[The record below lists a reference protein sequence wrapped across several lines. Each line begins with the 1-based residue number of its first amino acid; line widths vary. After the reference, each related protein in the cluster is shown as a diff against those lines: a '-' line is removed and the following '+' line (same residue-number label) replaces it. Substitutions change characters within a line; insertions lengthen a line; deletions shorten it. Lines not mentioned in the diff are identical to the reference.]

1 MDVMSPMIDSVI
13 VLASVFGSG
22 LLGMSL
28 RGLVPQHY
36 LQEDSVAMV
45 RLCTGVIAT
54 LAALVLGLL
63 VASAKTNYD
72 RVNDQVTQAAA
83 SIVLLDRTL
92 AQFGPETTEARSL
105 LRAAVTSVANTVF
118 SKHSRGVADL
128 DDPQRL
134 SIGDRLQAEIRSLPR
149 DTEVQRTLQA
159 HALDLSNEVAK
170 MRLLTI
176 TQAQGSIPAMF
187 LVVLVLWLAIMF
199 AGFGLVTAN
208 NRMVLVTLFLCAL
221 SLAGA
226 VFMIEELNRPLEG
239 LMRISSA
246 PIQYALSHIGG

>member
-1 MDVMSPMIDSVI
+1 MSPVADAIV

-22 LLGMSL
+22 LLGLSL
-28 RGLVPQHY
+28 RSVLPERH
-36 LQEDSVAMV
+36 LREDSLGMV

-72 RVNDQVTQAAA
+72 RVNDEITQAAA
-83 SIVLLDRTL
+83 AIVLLDRTL
-92 AQFGPETTEARSL
+92 GQFGPQTQEARNL
-105 LRAAVTSVANTVF
+105 LRTAVASVANTVF
-118 SKHSRGVADL
+118 SDRGRGVADL

-134 SIGDRLQAEIRSLPR
+134 AVGDRLQAEIRKLTAEN
-149 DTEVQRTLQA
+149 DVQRSLQA
-159 HALDLSNEVAK
+159 RALDLSNEVAK

-176 TQAQGSIPAMF
+176 NQAHGSIPVVF
-187 LVVLVLWLAIMF
+187 LIVLVLWLAIMF
-199 AGFGLVTAN
+199 AGFGLVTSKN
-208 NRMVLVTLFLCAL
+208 PTVIITLFLCAL

-239 LMRISSA
+239 LMKVSST
-246 PIQYALSHIGG
+246 PIRYALSHLGV